1 VIRLDDDLILLREVP
16 RRLSGSPR
24 LAVSTVYRWAF
35 RGVGRPPVRLE
46 TLKCGGR
53 RYTTLAAL
61 ADFFAAA
68 PGRPGAA
75 PTSAADVAASLA
87 ADRECDAEG
96 I

>member
-1 VIRLDDDLILLREVP
+1 VISLNDDLILLRHVP
-16 RRLSGSPR
+16 RRLPGWQR

-46 TLKCGGR
+46 TIKCGGR

-61 ADFFAAA
+61 EAFFAAA
-68 PGRPGAA
+68 DARQVTPPSPADD
-75 PTSAADVAASLA
+75 SAARLA
-87 ADRECDAEG
+87 DEQELDRIG